1 MWATVL
7 LLVLLL
13 VLALAAVF
21 LLRRVPMLFQAAP
34 VLFITL
40 GLNPSLVTEYPLC
53 IQLRVIDVVLIYTM
67 ILTGHSSITLSSPLL
82 FWCFLSSYYDPYYYS
97 PAYDQNSEEY
107 DEGYTTEQYSSVD
120 DRELVGEISAMSI
133 DASGS
138 NTAGNNSGLPSWPG
152 SKYVKL

>member
-1 MWATVL
+1 MWAAVL

-53 IQLRVIDVVLIYTM
+53 IQLRVIDVVLIYTT
-67 ILTGHSSITLSSPLL
+67 ILTGYSSITLSVAFIILTFSQLVLRPVLL
-82 FWCFLSSYYDPYYYS
+82 QP
-97 PAYDQNSEEY
+97 
-107 DEGYTTEQYSSVD
+107 
-120 DRELVGEISAMSI
+120 
-133 DASGS
+133 
-138 NTAGNNSGLPSWPG
+138 GL
-152 SKYVKL
+152 

>member
-40 GLNPSLVTEYPLC
+40 GLTPSLVTEYPLC

-82 FWCFLSSYYDPYYYS
+82 F
-97 PAYDQNSEEY
+97 
-107 DEGYTTEQYSSVD
+107 
-120 DRELVGEISAMSI
+120 
-133 DASGS
+133 
-138 NTAGNNSGLPSWPG
+138 
-152 SKYVKL
+152 